1 MSCVYVHI
9 TPNGKLYIGMSSFSN
24 ATKRWK
30 SCGYGYQ
37 NQSLFWKAIQK
48 YGWDNIQ
55 HIVLLE
61 GLSKEVACECE
72 KYLIVKYQTQNP
84 KFGYNLSN
92 GGEINQGYHHT
103 EEYKKHLSVINKER
117 YKYTK
122 NPMYGKT
129 LSEKTKQQ
137 ISTSLTGKVQ
147 SEETKLKRS
156 QSLKG
161 HAVSEET
168 RNKISQSHKGKVLT
182 VEHRKKLSESAKGR
196 KSKCVGY
203 WKGKKFSDET
213 KEKMRISHLGKPKSE
228 ETKRKLREAYLRRKE
243 ESLKCS
249 TSV

>member
-9 TPNGKLYIGMSSFSN
+9 TPNGKLYIGMSSFN
-24 ATKRWK
+24 NPVKRWK

-72 KYLIVKYQTQNP
+72 KYLIDKYQTQNP
-84 KFGYNLSN
+84 KYGYNLSS
-92 GGEINQGYHHT
+92 GGEVNRGYHHT
-103 EEYKKHLSVINKER
+103 EEYKKHLSEVTKE
-117 YKYTK
+117 KFKHTK
-122 NPMYGKT
+122 SPMYGKT
-129 LSEKTKQQ
+129 LSTKTKQQ

-147 SEETKLKRS
+147 STETKLKRS

-161 HAVSEET
+161 HVVSEET
-168 RNKISQSHKGKVLT
+168 RKKISEGNKGKVRT
-182 VEHRKKLSESAKGR
+182 VEQRKRLSEMAKGR
-196 KSKCVGY
+196 RLGCTGY

-213 KEKMRISHLGKPKSE
+213 REKMRNSHLGKPKSE